1 MKGKHGAE
9 KSFHKKADLANKS
22 KIASRFGQLLTSATN
37 EIRDE
42 EDTLYAIDQ
51 QAEEAVTVLSEWLQE
66 SQDFQLAQELATALE
81 QEGDCQKRLE
91 LIQGEAEALRVAV
104 EEKRRMKNE
113 AQAKSE
119 LERADEE
126 FARKL
131 AADEVKYYES
141 RNKQFEEDEKFCFEL
156 DEEEKKTSSEAKSSS
171 TTSPA
176 ESKSGDIRDMADS
189 KSDYKEGRLYKED
202 YEEKEDVQSSS
213 STRTSRSTSLSSTK
227 IVSETSNKR
236 ITKRE
241 QRSQEQKQKFDE
253 LPATHPWK
261 KFNFTIMKDEPT
273 ISKLWEK
280 AVVEIQEVK
289 ESLCIVLQLPNIQK
303 LHIGI
308 ENHGK
313 RMKIE
318 AKRFIRN
325 KSASSSS
332 AVAIAQNLFSTDS
345 TNYNAEFVL
354 DGDINVTSK
363 DIYHEYFAEFGL
375 LYIYV
380 ENICL
385 DKEFVNSKVAGLGG
399 ESNSVKQMLG
409 SFKNNFLRIFGK

>member
-1 MKGKHGAE
+1 
-9 KSFHKKADLANKS
+9 
-22 KIASRFGQLLTSATN
+22 
-37 EIRDE
+37 
-42 EDTLYAIDQ
+42 
-51 QAEEAVTVLSEWLQE
+51 
-66 SQDFQLAQELATALE
+66 LE

-113 AQAKSE
+113 AQAKSD

-131 AADEVKYYES
+131 AAEDVKYYENRS
-141 RNKQFEEDEKFCFEL
+141 KQFEDDEKLCFEL
-156 DEEEKKTSSEAKSSS
+156 DEEEKNTKSESKSSS
-171 TTSPA
+171 STSSPA
-176 ESKSGDIRDMADS
+176 ESKGSFDSNVADS
-189 KSDYKEGRLYKED
+189 KSFDHKEARLYKED
-202 YEEKEDVQSSS
+202 YEEKEDPQT
-213 STRTSRSTSLSSTK
+213 STRTSRASSFSSKTPIADLSRRV
-227 IVSETSNKR
+227 IN
-236 ITKRE
+236 KRE
-241 QRSQEQKQKFDE
+241 QRSQFQKQSFDE
-253 LPATHPWK
+253 LPTTHPWK
-261 KFNFTIMKDEPT
+261 KFNFTVMKDEPT
-273 ISKLWEK
+273 ISKIWEK
-280 AVVEIQEVK
+280 AVVDIHEVK
-289 ESLCIVLQLPNIQK
+289 ESLCITLQLPNIQK

-325 KSASSSS
+325 KSASASSSSS
-332 AVAIAQNLFSTDS
+332 AAGPLTQLFSSDS

-363 DIYHEYFAEFGL
+363 DVYHEYFAEYGL

-385 DKEFVNSKVAGLGG
+385 DKEFVSSKGPGLGSSTG
-399 ESNSVKQMLG
+399 ESTSMKQMLG